1 MKHSFVRRCA
11 VGALAVGTLLT
22 TGCGAKQE
30 NFALGHPFL

>member
-1 MKHSFVRRCA
+1 MKHSFLRRCA
-11 VGALAVGTLLT
+11 VGTLAFGMLLT